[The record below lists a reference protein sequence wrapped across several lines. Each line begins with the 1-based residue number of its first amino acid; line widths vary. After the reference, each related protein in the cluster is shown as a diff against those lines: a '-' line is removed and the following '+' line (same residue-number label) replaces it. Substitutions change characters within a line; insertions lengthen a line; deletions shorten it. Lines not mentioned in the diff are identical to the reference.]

1 MQKALYIFSPGDE
14 VPKRLSLRE
23 RMLLK
28 EQQKTINVAAAPVKF
43 EKPVKE
49 TETTVLKEIETPAI
63 DDKEDKVRL
72 ILFLLCSAL
81 KVSTIVIVF
90 LIVIFKGM
98 KRSKHQIGTDVRTL
112 LNYK

>member
-1 MQKALYIFSPGDE
+1 MQNVLYIFSSGDE

-28 EQQKTINVAAAPVKF
+28 EQQKTVNVAATPVKI

-49 TETTVLKEIETPAI
+49 IKTTVLKEIETPAI

-72 ILFLLCSAL
+72 ILFLFCGA
-81 KVSTIVIVF
+81 
-90 LIVIFKGM
+90 LIVNTRNCLSYGDIQGYEE
-98 KRSKHQIGTDVRTL
+98 I
-112 LNYK
+112 